1 MNQPGGGD
9 AAGGFDVLTFNRRY
23 SQAGAIAGRV
33 YSGSATMV
41 VRRIMPRSRASV
53 LESVQNGRAVP
64 HVRRLTRFWR
74 RTVVTSRGGCDAAS
88 GGRAIQKTLS
98 RRRDG
103 DDDYAAVTLCCID
116 CNARLRVCER
126 HRRRPPFWPP
136 LTSPSTLVGA
146 PRPLEA
152 GCVCDGGRRWPRA
165 WRMRRLPRYRASD
178 VLPQREGDGARRAG
192 GRRDENPVRYCW
204 KLRLRVVSG
213 SKQAVM

>member
-23 SQAGAIAGRV
+23 SQAGAIAGRA

-53 LESVQNGRAVP
+53 LESVQSGRAVP

-88 GGRAIQKTLS
+88 GGRAIKKTLS

-136 LTSPSTLVGA
+136 LTSPSTLVGP
-146 PRPLEA
+146 PRSRV
-152 GCVCDGGRRWPRA
+152 CVRRWTSLAACLAHAPLASIQGIR
-165 WRMRRLPRYRASD
+165 RASAT
-178 VLPQREGDGARRAG
+178 RG
-192 GRRDENPVRYCW
+192 
-204 KLRLRVVSG
+204 
-213 SKQAVM
+213 